1 MQKKIFFFDYDGT
14 LVHNTTKQIP
24 ESAMRALQ
32 ELKKQG
38 HILFVNTGRTK
49 GIVDPEIYDWPFD
62 GMILGCG
69 TYITYHDEI
78 WLDEA
83 VDEKDHETIQNIMN
97 KYHSE
102 AFYEGKDCLY
112 ISDHIQ
118 HKDLINMITRYKE
131 NGITILP
138 DTTEHKSFSKLFVCM
153 PDISQKEAFVDEM
166 GAYFTY
172 INRGI
177 DRCEFVPKG
186 YSKATGIQFVCEK
199 LGVDKEDCFVFGDSN
214 NDMPMFEYIS
224 NSVLIGG
231 ENPELSKHVMYTS
244 CEALED
250 GVEKA
255 LIALGFIKQE
265 CVK

>member
-1 MQKKIFFFDYDGT
+1 MQRKVFFFDYDGT
-14 LVHNTTKQIP
+14 LVHNSTKEIP
-24 ESAMRALQ
+24 ASAMRALR

-38 HILFVNTGRTK
+38 HLLFVNTGRTK

-69 TYITYHDEI
+69 TYITYHDDV
-78 WLDEA
+78 WLDVD
-83 VDEKDHETIQNIMN
+83 VDEKDHPAILNILQ
-97 KYHSE
+97 KYHTE
-102 AFYEGKDCLY
+102 VFYEGKDCLY
-112 ISDHIQ
+112 LSNPIQ
-118 HKDLINMITRYKE
+118 HKDLVKMINQYKE
-131 NGITILP
+131 NGVQMLP
-138 DTTEHKSFSKLFVCM
+138 DTTKHKSFSKLFVCM
-153 PDISQKEAFVDEM
+153 PDISQKDTFIDEM
-166 GAYFTY
+166 HPYFTY
-172 INRGI
+172 IDRGI

-199 LGVDKEDCFVFGDSN
+199 LDIQKEDCYVFGDSN

-255 LIALGFIKQE
+255 LIALGFIK
-265 CVK
+265 

>member
-1 MQKKIFFFDYDGT
+1 MQRKVFFFDYDGT
-14 LVHNTTKQIP
+14 LVHNSTKEIP
-24 ESAMRALQ
+24 ASAMHALQ

-38 HILFVNTGRTK
+38 HLLFVNTGRTK

-69 TYITYHDEI
+69 TYITYHDEV
-78 WLDEA
+78 WMDE
-83 VDEKDHETIQNIMN
+83 DIEECYHEKIQNILK
-97 KYHSE
+97 KYHAE
-102 AFYEGKDCLY
+102 VFYEGKDHLY
-112 ISDHIQ
+112 LSDPIQ
-118 HKDLINMITRYKE
+118 HESLVNMIARYKE
-131 NGITILP
+131 NGISILP
-138 DTTEHKSFSKLFVCM
+138 DTTKHKSFSKLFVCM
-153 PDISQKEAFVDEM
+153 PDISHKDTFIDEM
-166 GAYFTY
+166 STYFTY
-172 INRGI
+172 IDRGI

-186 YSKATGIQFVCEK
+186 YSKATGIEFVCEK
-199 LGVDKEDCFVFGDSN
+199 LDIQKEDCYVFGDSN

-255 LIALGFIKQE
+255 LIALGFIK
-265 CVK
+265 